1 MSGAY
6 ALGMVAG
13 SDDAKSAVINAK
25 GIEEREGKCS
35 SGQGDSW
42 QSFSRRAA
50 VKLCKTVV
58 HLGL

>member
-25 GIEEREGKCS
+25 GIEEREGIQWTG
-35 SGQGDSW
+35 GQLAILV
-42 QSFSRRAA
+42 QTSRG
-50 VKLCKTVV
+50 KTM
-58 HLGL
+58 